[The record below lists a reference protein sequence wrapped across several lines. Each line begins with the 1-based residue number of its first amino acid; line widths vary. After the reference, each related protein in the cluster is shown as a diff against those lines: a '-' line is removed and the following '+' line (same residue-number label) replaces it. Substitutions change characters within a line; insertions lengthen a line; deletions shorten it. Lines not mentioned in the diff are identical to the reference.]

1 LAATLAAGAETTA
14 RAAGAETARAA
25 GAAGGGT
32 LVTMHPWKSA
42 RHWSIVFFEAI
53 Y

>member
-1 LAATLAAGAETTA
+1 M
-14 RAAGAETARAA
+14 RAAGAEAVRAA
-25 GAAGGGT
+25 GAEAVRAAGAEDDV
-32 LVTMHPWKSA
+32 LVIMHPWKSA